1 MKRIK
6 FILPL
11 LIISVSISM
20 TSCKKKC
27 VIDGEDTLSGDY
39 VKEEV
44 VFYPES
50 GYMTSNMGGN
60 YVINA
65 AHPYADRIFVNING
79 TGKVP
84 VNYSNF
90 TVLCYPITAKCNA
103 KYDRTVTIDNAN
115 QSVVYKIAVTQC
127 DNCKEERMT
136 ENYVLVP
143 AFPAN
148 YSVSYD
154 ISFTDK

>member
-1 MKRIK
+1 MKSLK

-11 LIISVSISM
+11 LMIAVSLSM

-27 VIDGEDTLSGDY
+27 VLDGEDTLTGDII
-39 VKEEV
+39 ENV

-65 AHPYADRIFVNING
+65 SHPYADRMYVSINEG
-79 TGKVP
+79 GKVP
-84 VNYSNF
+84 VNYSNY
-90 TVLCYPITAKCNA
+90 TVLCYPVTAKCNA
-103 KYDRTVTIDNAN
+103 IYDRSVTIDHAN

-127 DNCKEERMT
+127 SNCKEERTT

-143 AFPAN
+143 ALPSN
-148 YSVSYD
+148 YVVSYNVT
-154 ISFTDK
+154 FTDK